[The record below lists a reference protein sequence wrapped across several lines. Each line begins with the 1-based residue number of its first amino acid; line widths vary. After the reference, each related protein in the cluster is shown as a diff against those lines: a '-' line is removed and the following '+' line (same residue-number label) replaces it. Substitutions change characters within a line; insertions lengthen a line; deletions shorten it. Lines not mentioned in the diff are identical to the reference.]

1 MYGKLIKNYS
11 EYNIH
16 KVFDEDFLTNKSNFD
31 IGYELKD
38 KDSIVGYCKIEYTP
52 FKMEMISELLEL
64 KRKELEYL
72 ESQFAEINRTYTT
85 DETIEKDYQ
94 DYLRLKTEIDKL
106 EIFLKRDEMEKRL
119 SYLKR
124 QKEIDQINDKEIGKI
139 DTEIFD
145 LNDKLGKY
153 PLLYENIVDII
164 TNNINKLKTLK
175 RKEVIYY
182 DENKNIDYTETFQYK
197 NEDSL
202 TPEETGISK
211 LTNSKGKTIGY
222 RYYRNGINNNFNNN
236 DFVTIVEGPDGQY
249 HPIQSTGNYEDDLEI
264 IHSIFRENYKE
275 EIGYGISGN
284 RQKTLG
290 ISAIAKKYN
299 ESIYVFSPGE
309 QLKDDYYLTRKD
321 RKRSIVKDS
330 TTEEKKIHTPTC
342 FNFDGN
348 TYKIETGEQIT
359 LSKFNSILTEKKILN
374 NKKLALFPLSFASHA
389 TLYLIDPKDNPT
401 KQYLIDFSLGHCEKD
416 INGIGVNAN
425 EDYFGSEFEKIILL
439 NKFPMQINGTCSF
452 YADAILN
459 VITNPINNYD
469 NIENL
474 LKDCDNGT
482 IWLKVVA
489 EMGKTFDLNQE
500 YPTVKEFSDVAEAL
514 DPSNTNKYI
523 VFNKNGTF
531 FGISKEC
538 YNNKFIDMETLI
550 KCLQINQRNNKFG
563 VVYDINGI
571 PLEQK
576 LSKQIELQKEII
588 KAQRMMYLLN
598 KCTRQFSV
606 FEKILN
612 KKIEKGKLS
621 RKEDCLDYNY
631 YSKSNLI
638 YKDSKERYKDNL
650 DNFIKHLS
658 HIEVERLEEGIQ
670 ELLNEVPNIDNI
682 RKVID
687 DESYKTFERSTKTF
701 LEKIKFSI
709 VDSINDE
716 LLEDPELYNAL
727 EQLEILDESQSLKV
741 IKSKEKTKVKQ
752 PNNVKQ
758 VRKLKSLDRQKTFT
772 EREIIRKQQQK
783 YTKEKIIHNMTY

>member
-1 MYGKLIKNYS
+1 MSENNKDIIESAFSFYDSGLEFIKGDEKNNLTINVWNISKGNSLNSLKSQQIAIQEEYETYGAGEKILKQRTFYKKPNGFPEVAYS
-11 EYNIH
+11 E
-16 KVFDEDFLTNKSNFD
+16 V
-31 IGYELKD
+31 
-38 KDSIVGYCKIEYTP
+38 
-52 FKMEMISELLEL
+52 
-64 KRKELEYL
+64 
-72 ESQFAEINRTYTT
+72 
-85 DETIEKDYQ
+85 
-94 DYLRLKTEIDKL
+94 
-106 EIFLKRDEMEKRL
+106 
-119 SYLKR
+119 
-124 QKEIDQINDKEIGKI
+124 
-139 DTEIFD
+139 
-145 LNDKLGKY
+145 
-153 PLLYENIVDII
+153 
-164 TNNINKLKTLK
+164 
-175 RKEVIYY
+175 
-182 DENKNIDYTETFQYK
+182 FQYK
-197 NEDSL
+197 DSNL
-202 TPEETGISK
+202 STPEESGISK
-211 LTNSKGKTIGY
+211 LTDSHGKTIGY
-222 RYYRNGINNNFNNN
+222 RYYRNGLNNGFNNN

-249 HPIQSTGNYEDDLEI
+249 HPIQGTGNYEDDLEI

-290 ISAIAKKYN
+290 ISAIAKQFN
-299 ESIYVFSPGE
+299 QNIYVFSPGE
-309 QLKDDYYLTRKD
+309 QLKDDYYLTSKE
-321 RKRSIVKDS
+321 RKRSIITDS
-330 TTEEKKIHTPTC
+330 ITNKKSIHTPTC
-342 FNFDGN
+342 FNVNSDILLE
-348 TYKIETGEQIT
+348 KDSGEQIT
-359 LSKFNSILTEKKILN
+359 LSKFNSILTDKEILN

-425 EDYFGSEFEKIILL
+425 EDYFGSEFKEIILL

-474 LKDCDNGT
+474 LEDCGNGK

-489 EMGKTFDLNQE
+489 EMGKTFDLNPE
-500 YPTVKEFSDVAEAL
+500 YPTVKEFSDENEAL
-514 DPSNTNKYI
+514 DCENKNKYI

-538 YNNKFIDMETLI
+538 YNNKFIDIKTLI
-550 KCLQINQRNNKFG
+550 DCLQINQRNNEFG

-612 KKIEKGKLS
+612 KKIEKNNISNKN
-621 RKEDCLDYNY
+621 EYQYYNDY
-631 YSKSNLI
+631 YSKFNEWCKYI
-638 YKDSKERYKDNL
+638 IENYKNDIDNYIKHMSSIKIDDLEKESLDNL
-650 DNFIKHLS
+650 LKKI
-658 HIEVERLEEGIQ
+658 
-670 ELLNEVPNIDNI
+670 PNIDKIKEITNDDYYNNI
-682 RKVID
+682 
-687 DESYKTFERSTKTF
+687 ETNTKTF

-783 YTKEKIIHNMTY
+783 YTKEKIIHNITH